1 MGSLR
6 QFLIYA
12 CVGVINTAVHFAVFI
27 LLLRVFGV
35 PVLAASTV
43 GYAAGVANSY
53 FMNRLWTF
61 AVTTRVNG
69 LVPPEPTHHGKFV
82 VVNLVAWALNLAVLQ
97 YLTTVVGLG
106 PEVSQVLAIG
116 VSLVANFA
124 GNKWWAFRSRA

>member
-6 QFLIYA
+6 QFVIYA
-12 CVGVINTAVHFAVFI
+12 CVGVVNTAVHFGVFM
-27 LLLRVFGV
+27 LLLRVFDV

-69 LVPPEPTHHGKFV
+69 LEFGRFV
-82 VVNLVAWALNLAVLQ
+82 LVNLVALALNLVVLQ
-97 YLTTVVGLG
+97 YLTTVIGLS

>member
-69 LVPPEPTHHGKFV
+69 MEFGKFV

>member
-69 LVPPEPTHHGKFV
+69 VEFGKFV
-82 VVNLVAWALNLAVLQ
+82 TVNLHAPKKSCADLHARQNPLNHRGSHGQLNQSHPPRRDGSIVRRF
-97 YLTTVVGLG
+97 G
-106 PEVSQVLAIG
+106 
-116 VSLVANFA
+116 
-124 GNKWWAFRSRA
+124 

>member
-1 MGSLR
+1 M
-6 QFLIYA
+6 
-12 CVGVINTAVHFAVFI
+12 INTAVHFAVFM
-27 LLLRVFGV
+27 LLLQRLGV
-35 PVLAASTV
+35 PVLAASTI
-43 GYAAGVANSY
+43 GYSAGVANSY

-69 LVPPEPTHHGKFV
+69 LEFGRFV
-82 VVNLVAWALNLAVLQ
+82 LVNLVALALNLVVLQ
-97 YLTTVVGLG
+97 YLTTVIGLS

>member
-69 LVPPEPTHHGKFV
+69 VEFGKFV
-82 VVNLVAWALNLAVLQ
+82 TVNLVAWVLNLAVLQ
-97 YLTTVVGLG
+97 YLTTVAGLG

>member
-1 MGSLR
+1 MGSVK

-12 CVGVINTAVHFAVFI
+12 CVGLINTAVHFAVFI

-35 PVLAASTV
+35 PVLVASTI
-43 GYAAGVANSY
+43 GYSAGVANSY

-69 LVPPEPTHHGKFV
+69 MEFGRFV
-82 VVNLVAWALNLAVLQ
+82 LVNLVSLALNLGVLQ

-116 VSLVANFA
+116 VSLAANFA
-124 GNKWWAFRSRA
+124 GNKWWAFRSHA

>member
-1 MGSLR
+1 MGSAR

-12 CVGVINTAVHFAVFI
+12 CIGVINTAVHFAVFM
-27 LLLRVFGV
+27 LLLRGFDT

-53 FMNRLWTF
+53 FMNRVWTF

-69 LVPPEPTHHGKFV
+69 LEFGKFV
-82 VVNLVAWALNLAVLQ
+82 LVNLVALGLNLLVLQ
-97 YLTTVVGLG
+97 YLTTVIGLG

-116 VSLVANFA
+116 ASLVANFA